1 MMTGKAN
8 YIGLIIAAL
17 LTGLFLTGCRV
28 GIPDEGIVEP
38 AKKRVGFSQA
48 DPVTPWK
55 TAQLNSFIEAAADNQ
70 MELLYQ
76 EPEAYTTEWQI
87 QNIRN
92 LMDSQLDYL
101 VIIPKEAEGFEDVL
115 AEAAAKN
122 IPVIM
127 AEREAESEAGCVSSI
142 AADYYREGQ
151 ICARI
156 LAGSFAGKAGH
167 ILVIQ
172 GSEGSSVARDRL
184 EGFLAEIEQ
193 YSQLE
198 IVKTVPGNSNRLT
211 AQKAVEKVIAEQEV
225 EFQAIF
231 SVSDEDGL
239 GALQALKLAGRKP
252 GKDTVLISIEGVQ
265 DVLKAIIAEEYLA
278 TIESNPRLG
287 FIAFD
292 MIRQIERGY
301 QPPKRVFVPY
311 QVYDLSNAEELFE
324 MAY

>member
-1 MMTGKAN
+1 MAGKA
-8 YIGLIIAAL
+8 YVTWLLMTVL
-17 LTGLFLTGCRV
+17 LTGLFLTGCSSK
-28 GIPDEGIVEP
+28 IPNQETIEP
-38 AKKRVGFSQA
+38 QKMKVGFSQA
-48 DPVTPWK
+48 DQVTPWK

-70 MELLYQ
+70 MELLYY

-92 LMDSQLDYL
+92 LMELQIDYL
-101 VIIPKEAEGFEDVL
+101 VIIPKEAEGFEEVL

-127 AEREAESEAGCVSSI
+127 AEREAVNPAGGVSSI

-156 LAGSFAGKAGH
+156 LADSFAGEAGE

-184 EGFLAEIEQ
+184 KGFLAGIDRYPQ
-193 YSQLE
+193 IR

-252 GKDTVLISIEGVQ
+252 GKDTILISIEGVQ

-278 TIESNPRLG
+278 TVESNPRLG

-292 MIRQIERGY
+292 IIKQMERGY
-301 QPPKRVFVPY
+301 QPPERVFVPY